1 MSTLRVNTLQNTSTT
16 DGGISIDNSGNVT
29 LPANTKVGTQNLP
42 SAGPLSNR
50 NLVINGAMQVAQRSS
65 SPSTGTGYVTLDR
78 WSFERGSGVQ
88 QVSQQTLSSG
98 DPYDEGFRSFART
111 LNFTVSTSTNNFRR
125 IYQRIEAQNLA
136 ESGWNYSSATS
147 YITLSF
153 WARASVAQTYY
164 IRLETND
171 GTAQSY
177 SSGFAL
183 AADTWTKV
191 TKTIPGNSNITINTD
206 NGVGLQLE
214 FIPYYGTDFTTS
226 GHTDDA
232 WAAYDSASRVP
243 DMTTTWNT
251 TDDATFDVTGVQL
264 EVGQVATPF
273 EHRSFGDELA
283 RCQRY
288 YQKMIVEDIKFA
300 CSRWDQSSGVGE
312 CNVYLRETMRLA
324 PTFAFTGTWD
334 TGTGWG
340 GDPVMTLARPDV
352 VVLTTTVSTV
362 AASGVKVL
370 RSETTDASISFA
382 AEL

>member
-1 MSTLRVNTLQNTSTT
+1 MSTIKVTNINPPTAGDAVNLNGLAYPT
-16 DGGISIDNSGNVT
+16 
-29 LPANTKVGTQNLP
+29 
-42 SAGPLSNR
+42 AGPLSNR
-50 NLVINGAMQVAQRSS
+50 NLIINGAMQVEQRSS
-65 SPSTGTGYVTLDR
+65 NASTGVGYVTLDR
-78 WSFERGSGVQ
+78 WYFERGAGVQ

-111 LNFTVSTSTNNFRR
+111 LNFTVSTNTNNFRR

-264 EVGQVATPF
+264 EVGSVATPF
-273 EHRSFGDELA
+273 EHRSYGDELA
-283 RCQRY
+283 RCMRY
-288 YQKMIVEDIKFA
+288 YEKSEPVAYYYTFLAAASAYRNALRFTVPKRAAPNVVLSNANGGSSFPTLATVLTVGVDSIDFGASSA
-300 CSRWDQSSGVGE
+300 CSFRNYTAD
-312 CNVYLRETMRLA
+312 
-324 PTFAFTGTWD
+324 
-334 TGTGWG
+334 
-340 GDPVMTLARPDV
+340 
-352 VVLTTTVSTV
+352 
-362 AASGVKVL
+362 
-370 RSETTDASISFA
+370 